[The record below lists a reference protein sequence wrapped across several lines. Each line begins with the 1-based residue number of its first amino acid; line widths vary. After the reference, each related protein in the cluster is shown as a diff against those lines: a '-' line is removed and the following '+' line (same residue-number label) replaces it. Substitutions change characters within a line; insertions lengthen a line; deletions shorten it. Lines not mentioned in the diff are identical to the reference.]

1 MIEIRDK
8 EYCCGCGACAQKC
21 PLHSIEMVEDREGFL
36 YPQCNNELCI
46 NCGQC
51 EDVCPVINKSVEA
64 DRLKG
69 SYVCYSCDDVIRA
82 DSSSGG
88 LFSLLAA
95 EILEDDGVVYGAAFD
110 TDYTVH
116 HIRIDHIDQI
126 YTIQRSKYLQSRIEE
141 TYAKAKK
148 DLKDGRRVL
157 FSGTACQIEGLK
169 KYLGREY
176 DRLLTVDIL
185 CHGTPSPMIWKLY
198 LRSLNENY
206 PNGIKDIN
214 FRNKEFG
221 WKNYSLK
228 ISYDKGDYYTA
239 SHYKDVYMN
248 LFLSDVILRPSCY
261 NCQFKDINRVSDIT
275 LGDAWGINKI
285 LPIMD
290 DDRGTSLLLVHTEK
304 GAEYVEKLN
313 GKIHIELIELNQIL
327 PRGAD
332 SRVSVKKHPKRE
344 EFFERV
350 WKYDTMAFN
359 WWDGYRKRKRL
370 KEKLAGKIRSVFTK
384 TRGVLK

>member
-1 MIEIRDK
+1 MIEIKDK
-8 EYCCGCGACAQKC
+8 EYCCGCGACAQIC
-21 PLHSIEMVEDREGFL
+21 PAHSIEMIEDREGFL
-36 YPQCNNELCI
+36 YPQCNKELCI
-46 NCGQC
+46 NCRQC
-51 EDVCPVINKSVEA
+51 ENVCPVINKSVEA

-110 TDYTVH
+110 TDYSVH
-116 HIRIDHIDQI
+116 HFRIDHIDQI

-176 DRLLTVDIL
+176 DRLLTVDVL

-221 WKNYSLK
+221 WKNYSFK
-228 ISYDKGDYYTA
+228 ISYDTGDYYA
-239 SHYKDVYMN
+239 SSHYKDVYMN

-261 NCQFKDINRVSDIT
+261 SCQFKDINRASDIT
-275 LGDAWGINKI
+275 LGDAWGIKKI
-285 LPIMD
+285 MPEMD
-290 DDRGTSLLLVHTEK
+290 DDRGTSLLMVHTEK
-304 GAEYVEKLN
+304 GEEYVEKLKN
-313 GKIHIELIELNQIL
+313 KVHFKSIELDKVL
-327 PRGAD
+327 PPGAD

-350 WKYDTMAFN
+350 WKYDTN
-359 WWDGYRKRKRL
+359 PK
-370 KEKLAGKIRSVFTK
+370 V
-384 TRGVLK
+384 V